1 MKKLHLAVA
10 ITAALVGTA
19 MLAGSGGVFA
29 AKGGVKG
36 PPNGGGED
44 PSAVNHLSYPGL
56 LIPGVSVTPFFTVA
70 EGTLGETYSYS
81 CDKQQIVLVGGT
93 KFTYPNTTCAVLDDQ
108 GLATQWLDAEA
119 CTVPVDAPC
128 YGLPVDRVYWQKEE
142 QNLWSGQ
149 VTWISTDLPVTIRYV
164 DWGDSIESVTWNET
178 SKLRVETQPFADL
191 SIDVRTEIP
200 SKAQLGFQM
209 WHSQGQGINEQWG
222 VRTTEVEGLQGLPY
236 AYQSPYA
243 IVNAGTATLY
253 LSKLS
258 PQSAADMGGCP
269 GPSGGTYPSDD
280 FFVRDWTGSGW
291 SGSCNLPS
299 VAHTVELSVSGKY
312 VHGYNWDMNA
322 LANPLPP
329 TLCGSTPVY
338 SETGWWRLTF
348 VPNGGAAKMAFLEST
363 GTSAPESPVAT
374 PTDLT
379 ALAAIE
385 PLEETEGPLYS
396 PKVDATNNLTYIDLC
411 IAPKAKGGGGGKGG
425 R

>member
-1 MKKLHLAVA
+1 VKTRKLVAAISAV
-10 ITAALVGTA
+10 LVGTA
-19 MLAGSGGVFA
+19 MLSGAAFA
-29 AKGGVKG
+29 AKGSPG
-36 PPNGGGED
+36 PPDGGGED
-44 PSAVNHLSYPGL
+44 PSAVNHLSYPAL
-56 LIPGVSVTPFFTVA
+56 LIPGVSVAPFFTVV
-70 EGTLGETYSYS
+70 EGALGETYSYG
-81 CDKQQIVLVGGT
+81 CAEEQIVYVSGT

-108 GLATQWLDAEA
+108 GLATEWLDAAA
-119 CTVPVDAPC
+119 CTASGAPC
-128 YGLPVDRVYWQKEE
+128 EGLPVDRVYWQKEE

-149 VTWISTDLPVTIRYV
+149 VTGISTGLPVTIRYV

-191 SIDVRTEIP
+191 SIDVRTELP

-222 VRTTEVEGLQGLPY
+222 VRTTEVESAQGLPY

-258 PQSAADMGGCP
+258 PQSAAEMGGCP
-269 GPSGGTYPSDD
+269 GPSGGTYPSDYP
-280 FFVRDWTGSGW
+280 FARTWTGSGW
-291 SGSCNLPS
+291 SDSCNLPP

-312 VHGYNWDMNA
+312 VHGYNWDMKA

-348 VPNGGAAKMAFLEST
+348 VPNGGATKMAFLEST
-363 GTSAPESPVAT
+363 GTSAPVSPVAT
-374 PTDLT
+374 PTDLN
-379 ALAAIE
+379 ALAADTIE
-385 PLEETEGPLYS
+385 PLVETEGPLYS

-411 IAPKAKGGGGGKGG
+411 IAPKTKGGGGGKGG